1 MRHKS
6 PAFQWYPDKAL
17 TDTRRLSWTAKGI
30 YRELLDI
37 IWMQFQRNCTIPDD
51 DTFIASELGCDM
63 DLWLSAKKEIM
74 NEYRP
79 LFKKTPQGLL
89 SNGLKKEAQKQ
100 KEWREKSRV
109 GGLKSANAR
118 KQRVNS
124 PKGGSRVVDDCLQ
137 PNGNSLSLSPSPSP
151 TPIPKDNIVRAK
163 KNVCKRRE
171 YSSSFETFWKIYP
184 RKTAK
189 GAAYDSWQKMGCE
202 NDSEKIIASIEAQ
215 SRTVF
220 AGTEMRFIPL
230 CQTWLNQE
238 RWGDEAVGDVLAP
251 QKKVKSLNQ
260 ITDEAIRAAEM
271 DDLNYK

>member
-1 MRHKS
+1 MSIKEKIMADWFKMYENGLDNPKMRYAIHKNKDVTAVWVWVLTQCCRKKGDS
-6 PAFQWYPDKAL
+6 IDFDDFVLFGGSQTLNMDTGDFNACLDILQEIGYIQHESEYILVPKWGERQSEYCRKMNKKPKQSGVC
-17 TDTRRLSWTAKGI
+17 TDTVHL
-30 YRELLDI
+30 E
-37 IWMQFQRNCTIPDD
+37 
-51 DTFIASELGCDM
+51 E
-63 DLWLSAKKEIM
+63 
-74 NEYRP
+74 
-79 LFKKTPQGLL
+79 
-89 SNGLKKEAQKQ
+89 
-100 KEWREKSRV
+100 SR
-109 GGLKSANAR
+109 GDK
-118 KQRVNS
+118 
-124 PKGGSRVVDDCLQ
+124 
-137 PNGNSLSLSPSPSP
+137 
-151 TPIPKDNIVRAK
+151 
-163 KNVCKRRE
+163 KRRE
-171 YSSSFETFWKIYP
+171 YTEAFETFWKIYP
-184 RKTAK
+184 RKTGK